1 MNKRLIKPAR
11 LLAMAL
17 ILVLLLSVYLVFLY
31 DLQIVQGEEYYNRSN
46 ELSEDTR
53 TVTATRGNIFDRYGR
68 LMVGNTE
75 CYNLKIDTD
84 KLFANEDP
92 NAVILELVEMVESFG
107 DKYTDDLPISMEPPF
122 EYLDN
127 MTEIQRTMLEAYFTD
142 STRVKE
148 FEDMGIPASPSA
160 VELMSY
166 FRTRYDIANS
176 YNAEEMRKIAS
187 VRYALNVRYSINTN
201 PYVFVEDA
209 SIDLISDLMGVVGN
223 VVEVETSYVR
233 EYNTQ
238 YAAHI
243 LGYVQAMSEE
253 DMEKYRP
260 QDENSGYDYDTKVG
274 RDGVEAAFED
284 WLHGTNGEAR
294 VKRTANGTVTS
305 TVYLE
310 DPVPGNHVYLTID
323 IQLQEQAE
331 RILETGIYELQIERN
346 DDNAEAVAEG
356 RLDEVREDIQGGAI
370 VVVDVKT
377 GEPLAIASYPT
388 YDLATLIEDSADLLE
403 ADYDPLFP
411 RALMGAYA
419 PGSTFKPCTAIAGLT
434 ENIINT
440 ETQIEC
446 TRIFTKY
453 ESLGYAPACWI
464 YTQMDGQ
471 LTHGYDNVTEAL
483 KDSCNIFFYTVADD
497 LGIRKL
503 MEYAEDFGLGESTGI
518 ELTET
523 TGNMSNPDNHLNYDV
538 DGWVDG
544 DTVQAGIGQSDS
556 MFTPLQIAEYCAAI
570 ANGGTRHSAALLKS
584 VRSYDYS
591 RQLYQNKTEVL
602 STVDS
607 ADYNWAAV
615 QRGMYLM
622 ANDITS
628 SSNTV
633 YYTLGNYSYNGVS
646 LPVAAKTGTSQLGEG
661 KTNNAIFMCY
671 APFDD
676 PEIAVAIVVERGLS
690 GANLSRMARNVLDA
704 YFSLGSISNTAERE
718 NSLLK

>member
-1 MNKRLIKPAR
+1 MKKLVSTGRLFAFGLLVVA
-11 LLAMAL
+11 LLAL
-17 ILVLLLSVYLVFLY
+17 CVGTLY
-31 DLQIVQGEEYYNRSN
+31 KLQIIEGAAYYEESQNKQV
-46 ELSEDTR
+46 SEQ
-53 TVTATRGNIFDRYGR
+53 TVTAARGNILDRYGR
-68 LMVGNTE
+68 VLVSNRE
-75 CYNLKIDTD
+75 CYNLKISD
-84 KLFANEDP
+84 KRLFSDEVEDP
-92 NAVILELVEMVESFG
+92 NAVILQMINMVEAAG
-107 DKYTDDLPISMEPPF
+107 DKYTDDLPITKEPPF
-122 EYLDN
+122 EYTN
-127 MTEIQRTMLEAYFTD
+127 MTDIQRMLLNAYLKD
-142 STRVKE
+142 KGLD
-148 FEDMGIPASPSA
+148 EDTTA

-166 FRTRYDIANS
+166 FRTLYDIAGS

-187 VRYALNVRYSINTN
+187 VRYAVNVRYAINTN

-223 VVEVETSYVR
+223 VVEVETSYIR

-243 LGYVQAMSEE
+243 LGYVQAMSDA

-260 QDENSGYDYDTKVG
+260 GKENSTYDYDTKVG
-274 RDGVEAAFED
+274 KDGVELAFEN
-284 WLHGTNGEAR
+284 WLHGTNGKATVE
-294 VKRTANGTVTS
+294 RTASGTVTS
-305 TVYLE
+305 TIYTE

-323 IQLQEQAE
+323 IQLQEAVE
-331 RILETGIYELQIERN
+331 RILETGIQTLQLKRDE
-346 DDNAEAVAEG
+346 DNLKAVSEG
-356 RLDEVREDIQGGAI
+356 RTDDVREDIQGGAI
-370 VVVDVKT
+370 VVVDIKT

-388 YDLATLIEDSADLLE
+388 YNLSTLLE
-403 ADYDPLFP
+403 DYDEISSTEYDPLFN
-411 RALMGAYA
+411 RALLGAYA
-419 PGSTFKPCTAIAGLT
+419 PGSTFKPCTAIAGLS

-440 ETQIEC
+440 ETQILC
-446 TRIFTKY
+446 DGVFTKY
-453 ESLGYAPACWI
+453 ADQGYAPECWI
-464 YTQMDGQ
+464 YTQDH
-471 LTHGYDNVTEAL
+471 LTHGNDNVTEAL
-483 KDSCNIFFYTVADD
+483 KDSCNIFFYTVADN

-518 ELTET
+518 ELVET
-523 TGNMSNPDNHLNYDV
+523 TGNMANPDNHLTYDV
-538 DGWVDG
+538 DEWVDG
-544 DTVQAGIGQSDS
+544 DTVQTGIGQSDS
-556 MFTPLQIAEYCAAI
+556 LFTPLQLAEYCAAI

-607 ADYNWAAV
+607 ADYNWATV

>member
-1 MNKRLIKPAR
+1 MKRLVSSSR
-11 LLAMAL
+11 LAAFAL
-17 ILVLLLSVYLVFLY
+17 VVVLLIALCAGTLY
-31 DLQIVQGEEYYNRSN
+31 KLQIIEGAAYYEESQNSLTSYPS
-46 ELSEDTR
+46 
-53 TVTATRGNIFDRYGR
+53 VTAARGNILDRYGR
-68 LMVGNTE
+68 VLVSNRE
-75 CYNLKIDTD
+75 CYNLKISDTR
-84 KLFANEDP
+84 LFSDEVEDP
-92 NAVILELVEMVESFG
+92 NAVILQMINLVEAAGET
-107 DKYTDDLPISMEPPF
+107 YTDDLPITLEPPF
-122 EYLDN
+122 EYTN
-127 MTEIQRTMLEAYFTD
+127 MTDIQRTLLDAYL
-142 STRVKE
+142 KAKGLG
-148 FEDMGIPASPSA
+148 EDTTA

-166 FRTRYDIANS
+166 FRTRYEIANS
-176 YNAEEMRKIAS
+176 YTAEEMRKIAS
-187 VRYALNVRYSINTN
+187 VRYAVNVRYEINTN
-201 PYVFVEDA
+201 SYIFVEDA

-253 DMEKYRP
+253 DMAKYRP
-260 QDENSGYDYDTKVG
+260 EDENSGYDYDTKVG

-294 VKRTANGTVTS
+294 VTRTANGTVTS

-323 IQLQEQAE
+323 IQLQEQVE

-388 YDLATLIEDSADLLE
+388 YDLATIIEDYADLLE
-403 ADYDPLFP
+403 ADYDPLFN

-446 TRIFTKY
+446 TGIFTKY
-453 ESLGYAPACWI
+453 ESQGYAPACWI

>member
-1 MNKRLIKPAR
+1 MKKLVSSGRLFAFGVLVVTLI
-11 LLAMAL
+11 AL
-17 ILVLLLSVYLVFLY
+17 CVVTLY
-31 DLQIVQGEEYYNRSN
+31 KLQIIEGAAYYEESQNNQASN
-46 ELSEDTR
+46 Q
-53 TVTATRGNIFDRYGR
+53 TVTAARGNILDRYGR
-68 LMVGNTE
+68 VLVSNRE
-75 CYNLKIDTD
+75 CYNLKISDTR
-84 KLFANEDP
+84 LFSDEVEDP
-92 NAVILELVEMVESFG
+92 NAVILEMINMVEAAG
-107 DKYTDDLPISMEPPF
+107 ETYIDDLPITKEPPF
-122 EYLDN
+122 EYTD
-127 MTEIQRTMLEAYFTD
+127 MTALQRTLLTAYLD
-142 STRVKE
+142 SKGLD
-148 FEDMGIPASPSA
+148 EDTTA

-260 QDENSGYDYDTKVG
+260 QDENSGYDDATKVG
-274 RDGVEAAFED
+274 RDGVEYTFED
-284 WLHGTNGEAR
+284 WLHGTNGTAR
-294 VKRTANGTVTS
+294 VTRTSSGTITS
-305 TVYLE
+305 TVYTE

-323 IQLQEQAE
+323 IQLQEAVE
-331 RILETGIYELQIERN
+331 RILETGIYELQLKRDE
-346 DDNAEAVAEG
+346 DNAKYTMEG
-356 RLDEVREDIQGGAI
+356 KLDEVREDIQGGAI

-388 YDLATLIEDSADLLE
+388 FDLSSIIEDYSDLLE
-403 ADYDPLFP
+403 AENDPLFN
-411 RALMGAYA
+411 RALNGAYE

-446 TRIFTKY
+446 TGLFTKY
-453 ESLGYAPACWI
+453 ADQGYAPACWI
-464 YTQMDGQ
+464 YTQTDGQ
-471 LTHGYDNVTEAL
+471 LTHGYDNVTEAI
-483 KDSCNIFFYTVADD
+483 KDSCNVFFYTVADN

-503 MEYAEDFGLGESTGI
+503 MEYAKNFGLGESTGI
-518 ELTET
+518 ELSET
-523 TGNMSNPDNHLNYDV
+523 TGNMANPDNHLNYDV
-538 DGWVDG
+538 DSWVDG

-556 MFTPLQIAEYCAAI
+556 MFTPLQLAEYCAAI
-570 ANGGTRHSAALLKS
+570 ANGGTRHSAAILKS

-591 RQLYQNKTEVL
+591 RQLYQKETEVL

-628 SSNTV
+628 SSSTV
-633 YYTLGNYSYNGVS
+633 YYALSNYSYNGVS
-646 LPVAAKTGTSQLGEG
+646 LPVAAKTGTSQLGED

-676 PEIAVAIVVERGLS
+676 PEIAIAIVVERGQS
-690 GANLSRMARNVLDA
+690 GANLSKMARNVLDA
-704 YFSLGSISNTAERE
+704 YFSLGTLNTTAERE
-718 NSLLK
+718 YSLLK

>member
-1 MNKRLIKPAR
+1 MKKLVSSGRLFAFGVLVVTLI
-11 LLAMAL
+11 AL
-17 ILVLLLSVYLVFLY
+17 CVVTLY
-31 DLQIVQGEEYYNRSN
+31 KLQIIEGAAYYEESQNNQASN
-46 ELSEDTR
+46 Q
-53 TVTATRGNIFDRYGR
+53 TVTAARGNILDRYGR
-68 LMVGNTE
+68 VLVSNRE
-75 CYNLKIDTD
+75 CYNLKISDTR
-84 KLFANEDP
+84 LFSDEVEDP
-92 NAVILELVEMVESFG
+92 NAVILEMINMVEAAG
-107 DKYTDDLPISMEPPF
+107 ETYIDDLPITKEPPF
-122 EYLDN
+122 EYTD
-127 MTEIQRTMLEAYFTD
+127 MTALQRTLLTAYLD
-142 STRVKE
+142 SKGLD
-148 FEDMGIPASPSA
+148 EDTTA

-274 RDGVEAAFED
+274 RDGVEYTFED
-284 WLHGTNGEAR
+284 WLHGTNGTAR
-294 VKRTANGTVTS
+294 VTRTASGTITS
-305 TVYLE
+305 TVYTE

-323 IQLQEQAE
+323 IQLQEAVE
-331 RILETGIYELQIERN
+331 RILETGIYELQLKRDE
-346 DDNAEAVAEG
+346 DNAKYTMEG
-356 RLDEVREDIQGGAI
+356 KLDEVREDIQGGAI

-388 YDLATLIEDSADLLE
+388 FDLSSIIEDYSDLLE
-403 ADYDPLFP
+403 AENDPLFN
-411 RALMGAYA
+411 RALNGAYE

-446 TRIFTKY
+446 TGLFTKY
-453 ESLGYAPACWI
+453 ADQGYAPACWI
-464 YTQMDGQ
+464 YTQNDGQ
-471 LTHGYDNVTEAL
+471 LTHGYDNVTEAI
-483 KDSCNIFFYTVADD
+483 KDSCNVFFYTVADN

-503 MEYAEDFGLGESTGI
+503 MEYAKNFGLGESTGI
-518 ELTET
+518 ELSET
-523 TGNMSNPDNHLNYDV
+523 TGNMANPDNHLNYDV
-538 DGWVDG
+538 DSWVDG

-556 MFTPLQIAEYCAAI
+556 MFTPLQLAEYCAAI
-570 ANGGTRHSAALLKS
+570 ANGGTRHSAAILKS

-591 RQLYQNKTEVL
+591 RQLYQKETEVL

-628 SSNTV
+628 SSSTV
-633 YYTLGNYSYNGVS
+633 YYALSNYSYNGVS
-646 LPVAAKTGTSQLGEG
+646 LPVAAKTGTSQLGED

-676 PEIAVAIVVERGLS
+676 PEIAIAIVVERGQS
-690 GANLSRMARNVLDA
+690 GANLSKMARNVLDA
-704 YFSLGSISNTAERE
+704 YFSLGTLNTTAERE
-718 NSLLK
+718 YSLLK

>member
-1 MNKRLIKPAR
+1 MKKLVSTGRLFAFGV
-11 LLAMAL
+11 LVAAL
-17 ILVLLLSVYLVFLY
+17 ITLCVVTLY
-31 DLQIVQGEEYYNRSN
+31 KLQIIEGAAYYEQSVNSDPTEES
-46 ELSEDTR
+46 
-53 TVTATRGNIFDRYGR
+53 VTAARGNILDRYGR
-68 LMVGNTE
+68 VLVSNRE
-75 CYNLKIDTD
+75 CYNLRISDTR
-84 KLFANEDP
+84 LFSDEVEDP
-92 NAVILELVEMVESFG
+92 NAVILEMINMVEAAG
-107 DKYTDDLPISMEPPF
+107 ETYIDDLPITKEPPF
-122 EYLDN
+122 EYTD
-127 MTEIQRTMLEAYFTD
+127 MTALQRTLLTAYLD
-142 STRVKE
+142 SKGLD
-148 FEDMGIPASPSA
+148 EDTTA

-274 RDGVEAAFED
+274 RDGVEYTFED
-284 WLHGTNGEAR
+284 WLHGTNGTAR
-294 VKRTANGTVTS
+294 VTRTASGTITS
-305 TVYLE
+305 TVYTE

-323 IQLQEQAE
+323 IQLQEAVE
-331 RILETGIYELQIERN
+331 RILETGIYELQLKRDE
-346 DDNAEAVAEG
+346 DNAKYTMEG
-356 RLDEVREDIQGGAI
+356 KLDEVREDIQGGAI

-388 YDLATLIEDSADLLE
+388 FDLSSIIEDYSDLLE
-403 ADYDPLFP
+403 AENDPLFN
-411 RALMGAYA
+411 RALNGAYE

-446 TRIFTKY
+446 TGLFTKY
-453 ESLGYAPACWI
+453 ADQGYAPACWI
-464 YTQMDGQ
+464 YTQTDGQ
-471 LTHGYDNVTEAL
+471 LTHGYDNVTEAI
-483 KDSCNIFFYTVADD
+483 KDSCNVFSYTVADN

-503 MEYAEDFGLGESTGI
+503 MEYAKNFGLGESTGI
-518 ELTET
+518 ELSET
-523 TGNMSNPDNHLNYDV
+523 TGNMANPDNHLNYDV
-538 DGWVDG
+538 DSWVDG

-556 MFTPLQIAEYCAAI
+556 MFTPLQLAEYCAAI
-570 ANGGTRHSAALLKS
+570 ANGGTRHSAAILKS

-591 RQLYQNKTEVL
+591 RQLYQKETEVL

-628 SSNTV
+628 SSSTV
-633 YYTLGNYSYNGVS
+633 YYALSNYSYNGVS
-646 LPVAAKTGTSQLGEG
+646 LPVAAKTGTSQLGED

-676 PEIAVAIVVERGLS
+676 PEIAIAIVVERGQS
-690 GANLSRMARNVLDA
+690 GANLSKMARNVLDA
-704 YFSLGSISNTAERE
+704 YFSLGTLNTTAERE
-718 NSLLK
+718 YSLLK

>member
-1 MNKRLIKPAR
+1 MKKLVSSGRLFAFGVLVVTLI
-11 LLAMAL
+11 AL
-17 ILVLLLSVYLVFLY
+17 CVATLY
-31 DLQIVQGEEYYNRSN
+31 KLQIIEGAAYYEESVNSDPT
-46 ELSEDTR
+46 EES
-53 TVTATRGNIFDRYGR
+53 VTAARGNILDRYGR
-68 LMVGNTE
+68 VLVSNRE
-75 CYNLKIDTD
+75 CYNLKISDTR
-84 KLFANEDP
+84 LFSDEVEDP
-92 NAVILELVEMVESFG
+92 NAVILEMINMVEAAG
-107 DKYTDDLPISMEPPF
+107 ETYIDDLPITKEPPF
-122 EYLDN
+122 EYTD
-127 MTEIQRTMLEAYFTD
+127 MTALQRTLLTAYLD
-142 STRVKE
+142 SKGLD
-148 FEDMGIPASPSA
+148 EDTTA

-274 RDGVEAAFED
+274 RDGVEYTFED
-284 WLHGTNGEAR
+284 WLHGTNGTAR
-294 VKRTANGTVTS
+294 VTRTSSGTITS
-305 TVYLE
+305 TVYTE

-323 IQLQEQAE
+323 IQLQEAVE
-331 RILETGIYELQIERN
+331 RILETGIYELQLKRDE
-346 DDNAEAVAEG
+346 DNAKYTMEG
-356 RLDEVREDIQGGAI
+356 KLDEVREDIQGGAI

-388 YDLATLIEDSADLLE
+388 FDLSSIIEDYSDLLE
-403 ADYDPLFP
+403 AENNPLFN
-411 RALMGAYA
+411 RALNGAYE

-446 TRIFTKY
+446 TGLFTKY
-453 ESLGYAPACWI
+453 ADQGYAPACWI
-464 YTQMDGQ
+464 YTQTDGQ
-471 LTHGYDNVTEAL
+471 LTHGYDNVTEAI
-483 KDSCNIFFYTVADD
+483 KDSCNVFFYTVADN

-503 MEYAEDFGLGESTGI
+503 MEYAKNFGLGESTGI
-518 ELTET
+518 ELSET
-523 TGNMSNPDNHLNYDV
+523 TGNMANPDNHLNYDV
-538 DGWVDG
+538 DSWVDG

-556 MFTPLQIAEYCAAI
+556 MFTPLQLAEYCAAI
-570 ANGGTRHSAALLKS
+570 ANGGTRHSAAILKS

-591 RQLYQNKTEVL
+591 RQLYQKETEVL

-628 SSNTV
+628 SSSTV
-633 YYTLGNYSYNGVS
+633 YYALSNYSYNGVS
-646 LPVAAKTGTSQLGEG
+646 LPVAAKTGTSQLGED

-676 PEIAVAIVVERGLS
+676 PEIAIAIVVERGQS
-690 GANLSRMARNVLDA
+690 GANLSKMARNVLDA
-704 YFSLGSISNTAERE
+704 YFSLGTLNTTAERE
-718 NSLLK
+718 YSLLK

>member
-1 MNKRLIKPAR
+1 MKRLVSSSR
-11 LLAMAL
+11 LAAFAL
-17 ILVLLLSVYLVFLY
+17 VVVLLIALCAGTLY
-31 DLQIVQGEEYYNRSN
+31 KLQIIEGAAYYEESQNSLTSYPS
-46 ELSEDTR
+46 
-53 TVTATRGNIFDRYGR
+53 VTAARGNILDRYGR
-68 LMVGNTE
+68 VLVSNRE
-75 CYNLKIDTD
+75 CYNLKISDTR
-84 KLFANEDP
+84 LFSDEVEDP
-92 NAVILELVEMVESFG
+92 NAVILQMINLVEAAG
-107 DKYTDDLPISMEPPF
+107 DTYTDDLPITLEPPF
-122 EYLDN
+122 EYTN
-127 MTEIQRTMLEAYFTD
+127 MTDIQRTLLDAYLKAKGLD
-142 STRVKE
+142 
-148 FEDMGIPASPSA
+148 EDTTA

-166 FRTRYDIANS
+166 FRTRYEIANS
-176 YNAEEMRKIAS
+176 YTAEEMRKIAS
-187 VRYALNVRYSINTN
+187 VRYAVNVRYEINTN
-201 PYVFVEDA
+201 SYIFVEDA

-253 DMEKYRP
+253 DMAKYRP
-260 QDENSGYDYDTKVG
+260 EDENSGYDYDTKVG

-294 VKRTANGTVTS
+294 VTRTANGTVTS

-323 IQLQEQAE
+323 IQLQEQVE

-388 YDLATLIEDSADLLE
+388 YDLATIIEDYADLLE
-403 ADYDPLFP
+403 ADYDPLFN

-446 TRIFTKY
+446 TGIFTKY
-453 ESLGYAPACWI
+453 ESQGYAPACWI

-538 DGWVDG
+538 DAWVDG

>member
-1 MNKRLIKPAR
+1 MKKLVSSGRLFAFGV
-11 LLAMAL
+11 LVAAL
-17 ILVLLLSVYLVFLY
+17 IALCVVTLY
-31 DLQIVQGEEYYNRSN
+31 KLQIIEGAAYYEESQNKQASN
-46 ELSEDTR
+46 Q
-53 TVTATRGNIFDRYGR
+53 TVTAARGNILDRYGR
-68 LMVGNTE
+68 VLVSNRE
-75 CYNLKIDTD
+75 CYNLKISDTR
-84 KLFANEDP
+84 LFSDEVEDP
-92 NAVILELVEMVESFG
+92 NAVILEMINMVEAAG
-107 DKYTDDLPISMEPPF
+107 ETYIDDLPITKEPPF
-122 EYLDN
+122 EYTD
-127 MTEIQRTMLEAYFTD
+127 MTALQRTLLTAYLD
-142 STRVKE
+142 SKGLD
-148 FEDMGIPASPSA
+148 EDTTA

-166 FRTRYDIANS
+166 FRTRYEIANS

-274 RDGVEAAFED
+274 RDGVEYTFED

-294 VKRTANGTVTS
+294 VERTASGTITS
-305 TVYLE
+305 TVYTE

-323 IQLQEQAE
+323 IQLQEAVE
-331 RILETGIYELQIERN
+331 RILETGIYELQLKRDE
-346 DDNAEAVAEG
+346 DNAKYTMEG
-356 RLDEVREDIQGGAI
+356 NLDEVREDIQGGAI

-388 YDLATLIEDSADLLE
+388 FDLSSIIEDYSDLLE
-403 ADYDPLFP
+403 AENNPLFN
-411 RALMGAYA
+411 RALNGAYE

-446 TRIFTKY
+446 TGLFTKY
-453 ESLGYAPACWI
+453 ADQGYAPACWI
-464 YTQMDGQ
+464 YTQTDGQ
-471 LTHGYDNVTEAL
+471 LTHGYDNVTEAI
-483 KDSCNIFFYTVADD
+483 KDSCNVFFYTVADN

-503 MEYAEDFGLGESTGI
+503 MEYAKNFGLGESTGI
-518 ELTET
+518 ELSET
-523 TGNMSNPDNHLNYDV
+523 TGNMANPDNHLNYDV
-538 DGWVDG
+538 DSWVDG

-556 MFTPLQIAEYCAAI
+556 MFTPLQLAEYCAAI
-570 ANGGTRHSAALLKS
+570 ANGGTRHSAAILKS

-591 RQLYQNKTEVL
+591 RQLYQKETEVL
-602 STVDS
+602 STVES

-628 SSNTV
+628 SSSTV
-633 YYTLGNYSYNGVS
+633 YYALSNYSYNGVS
-646 LPVAAKTGTSQLGEG
+646 LPVAAKTGTSQLGED

-676 PEIAVAIVVERGLS
+676 PEIAIAIVVERGQS
-690 GANLSRMARNVLDA
+690 GANLSKMARNVLDA

>member
-1 MNKRLIKPAR
+1 MKRLVSSSR
-11 LLAMAL
+11 LAAFAL
-17 ILVLLLSVYLVFLY
+17 VVVLLIALCAGTLY
-31 DLQIVQGEEYYNRSN
+31 KLQIIEGAAYYEESQNSLTSYPS
-46 ELSEDTR
+46 
-53 TVTATRGNIFDRYGR
+53 VTAARGNILDRYGR
-68 LMVGNTE
+68 VLVSNRE
-75 CYNLKIDTD
+75 CYNLKISDTR
-84 KLFANEDP
+84 LFSDEVEDP
-92 NAVILELVEMVESFG
+92 NAVILQMINLVEAAG
-107 DKYTDDLPISMEPPF
+107 DTYTDDLPITLEPPF
-122 EYLDN
+122 EYTN
-127 MTEIQRTMLEAYFTD
+127 MTDIQRTLLDAYL
-142 STRVKE
+142 KAKGLG
-148 FEDMGIPASPSA
+148 EDTTA

-166 FRTRYDIANS
+166 FRTRYEIANS
-176 YNAEEMRKIAS
+176 YTAEEMRKIAS
-187 VRYALNVRYSINTN
+187 VRYAVNVRYEINTN
-201 PYVFVEDA
+201 SYIFVEDA

-253 DMEKYRP
+253 DMAKYRP
-260 QDENSGYDYDTKVG
+260 EDENSGYDYDTKVG

-294 VKRTANGTVTS
+294 VTRTANGTVTS

-323 IQLQEQAE
+323 IQLQEQME

-388 YDLATLIEDSADLLE
+388 YDLATIIEDYADLLE
-403 ADYDPLFP
+403 ADYDPLFN

-446 TRIFTKY
+446 TGIFTKY
-453 ESLGYAPACWI
+453 ESQGYAPACWI

>member
-1 MNKRLIKPAR
+1 MKKLVSSGRLFAFG
-11 LLAMAL
+11 AL
-17 ILVLLLSVYLVFLY
+17 VVTLIALCVVTLY
-31 DLQIVQGEEYYNRSN
+31 KLQIIEGAAYYEESQNNQASN
-46 ELSEDTR
+46 Q
-53 TVTATRGNIFDRYGR
+53 TVTAARGNILDRYGR
-68 LMVGNTE
+68 VLVSNRE
-75 CYNLKIDTD
+75 CYNLKISDTR
-84 KLFANEDP
+84 LFSDEVEDP
-92 NAVILELVEMVESFG
+92 NAVILEMINMVEAAG
-107 DKYTDDLPISMEPPF
+107 ETYIDDLPITKEPPF
-122 EYLDN
+122 EYTD
-127 MTEIQRTMLEAYFTD
+127 MTALQRTLLTAYLD
-142 STRVKE
+142 SKGLD
-148 FEDMGIPASPSA
+148 EDTTA

-274 RDGVEAAFED
+274 RDGVEYTFED
-284 WLHGTNGEAR
+284 WLHGTNGTAR
-294 VKRTANGTVTS
+294 VTRTASGTITS
-305 TVYLE
+305 TVYTE

-323 IQLQEQAE
+323 IQLQEAVE
-331 RILETGIYELQIERN
+331 RILETGIYELQLKRDE
-346 DDNAEAVAEG
+346 DNAKYTMEG
-356 RLDEVREDIQGGAI
+356 KLDEVREDIQGGAI

-388 YDLATLIEDSADLLE
+388 FDLSSIIEDYSDLLE
-403 ADYDPLFP
+403 AENDPLFN
-411 RALMGAYA
+411 RALNGAYE

-446 TRIFTKY
+446 TGLFTKY
-453 ESLGYAPACWI
+453 ADQGYAPACWI
-464 YTQMDGQ
+464 YTQTDGQ
-471 LTHGYDNVTEAL
+471 LTHGYDNVTEAI
-483 KDSCNIFFYTVADD
+483 KDSCNVFFYTVADN

-503 MEYAEDFGLGESTGI
+503 MEYAKNFGLGESTGI
-518 ELTET
+518 ELSET
-523 TGNMSNPDNHLNYDV
+523 TGNMANPDNHLNYDV
-538 DGWVDG
+538 DSWVDG

-556 MFTPLQIAEYCAAI
+556 MFTPLQLAEYCAAI
-570 ANGGTRHSAALLKS
+570 ANGGTRHSAAILKS

-591 RQLYQNKTEVL
+591 RQLYQKETEVL

-628 SSNTV
+628 SSSTV
-633 YYTLGNYSYNGVS
+633 YYALSNYSYNGVS
-646 LPVAAKTGTSQLGEG
+646 LPVAAKTGTSQLGED

-676 PEIAVAIVVERGLS
+676 PEIATAIVVERGQS
-690 GANLSRMARNVLDA
+690 GANLSKMARNVLDA
-704 YFSLGSISNTAERE
+704 YFSLGTLNTTAERE
-718 NSLLK
+718 YSLLK

>member
-1 MNKRLIKPAR
+1 MKKLVSSGRLFAFGVLVVTLI
-11 LLAMAL
+11 AL
-17 ILVLLLSVYLVFLY
+17 CVVTLY
-31 DLQIVQGEEYYNRSN
+31 KLQIIEGAAYYEQSVNSDPTEES
-46 ELSEDTR
+46 
-53 TVTATRGNIFDRYGR
+53 VTAARGNILDRYGR
-68 LMVGNTE
+68 VLVSNRE
-75 CYNLKIDTD
+75 CYNLKISDTR
-84 KLFANEDP
+84 LFSDEVEDP
-92 NAVILELVEMVESFG
+92 NAVILEMINMVEAAG
-107 DKYTDDLPISMEPPF
+107 ETYIDDLPITKEPPF
-122 EYLDN
+122 EYTEMTALQSTLLTAYLKDKGLD
-127 MTEIQRTMLEAYFTD
+127 
-142 STRVKE
+142 
-148 FEDMGIPASPSA
+148 EDTSA

-274 RDGVEAAFED
+274 RDGVEYTFED
-284 WLHGTNGEAR
+284 WLHGTNGTAR
-294 VKRTANGTVTS
+294 VTRTASGTITS
-305 TVYLE
+305 TVYTE

-323 IQLQEQAE
+323 IQLQEAVE
-331 RILETGIYELQIERN
+331 RILETGIYELQLKRDE
-346 DDNAEAVAEG
+346 DNAKYTMEG
-356 RLDEVREDIQGGAI
+356 KLDEVREDIQGGAI

-388 YDLATLIEDSADLLE
+388 FDLSSIIEDYSDLLE
-403 ADYDPLFP
+403 AENDPLFN
-411 RALMGAYA
+411 RALNGAYE

-446 TRIFTKY
+446 TGLFTKY
-453 ESLGYAPACWI
+453 ADQGYAPACWI
-464 YTQMDGQ
+464 YTQTDGQ
-471 LTHGYDNVTEAL
+471 LTHGYDNVTEAI
-483 KDSCNIFFYTVADD
+483 KDSCNVFFYTVADN

-503 MEYAEDFGLGESTGI
+503 MEYAKNFGLGESTGI
-518 ELTET
+518 ELSET
-523 TGNMSNPDNHLNYDV
+523 TGNMANPDNHLNYDV
-538 DGWVDG
+538 DSWVDG

-556 MFTPLQIAEYCAAI
+556 MFTPLQLAEYCAAI
-570 ANGGTRHSAALLKS
+570 ANGGTRHSAAILKS

-591 RQLYQNKTEVL
+591 RQLYQKETEVL

-628 SSNTV
+628 SSSTV
-633 YYTLGNYSYNGVS
+633 YYALSNYSYNGVS
-646 LPVAAKTGTSQLGEG
+646 LPVAAKTGTSQLGED

-676 PEIAVAIVVERGLS
+676 PEIAIAIVVERGQS
-690 GANLSRMARNVLDA
+690 GANLSKMARNVLDA
-704 YFSLGSISNTAERE
+704 YFSLGTLNTTAERE
-718 NSLLK
+718 YSLLK

>member
-1 MNKRLIKPAR
+1 MKKLVSSGRLFAFGV
-11 LLAMAL
+11 LVAAL
-17 ILVLLLSVYLVFLY
+17 IALCVVTLY
-31 DLQIVQGEEYYNRSN
+31 KLQIIEGAAYYEQSVNSDPTEES
-46 ELSEDTR
+46 
-53 TVTATRGNIFDRYGR
+53 VTAARGNILDRYGR
-68 LMVGNTE
+68 VLVSNRE
-75 CYNLKIDTD
+75 CYNLRISDTR
-84 KLFANEDP
+84 LFSDEVEDP
-92 NAVILELVEMVESFG
+92 NAVILEMINMVEAAG
-107 DKYTDDLPISMEPPF
+107 ETYIDDLPITKEPPF
-122 EYLDN
+122 EYTD
-127 MTEIQRTMLEAYFTD
+127 MTALQRTLLTAYLD
-142 STRVKE
+142 SKGLD
-148 FEDMGIPASPSA
+148 EDTTA

-274 RDGVEAAFED
+274 RDGAEYTFED
-284 WLHGTNGEAR
+284 WLHGTNGTAR
-294 VKRTANGTVTS
+294 VTRTASGTITS
-305 TVYLE
+305 TVYTE

-323 IQLQEQAE
+323 IQLQEAVE
-331 RILETGIYELQIERN
+331 RILETGIYELQLKRDE
-346 DDNAEAVAEG
+346 DNAKYTMEG
-356 RLDEVREDIQGGAI
+356 KLDEVREDIQGGAI

-388 YDLATLIEDSADLLE
+388 FDLSSIIEDYSDLLE
-403 ADYDPLFP
+403 AENNPLFN
-411 RALMGAYA
+411 RALNGAYE

-446 TRIFTKY
+446 TGLFTKY
-453 ESLGYAPACWI
+453 ADQGYAPACWI
-464 YTQMDGQ
+464 YTQTDGQ
-471 LTHGYDNVTEAL
+471 LTHGYDNVTEAI
-483 KDSCNIFFYTVADD
+483 KDSCNVFFYTVADN

-503 MEYAEDFGLGESTGI
+503 MEYAKNFGLGESTGI
-518 ELTET
+518 ELSET
-523 TGNMSNPDNHLNYDV
+523 TGNMANPDNHLNYDV
-538 DGWVDG
+538 DSWVDG

-556 MFTPLQIAEYCAAI
+556 MFTPLQLAEYCAAI
-570 ANGGTRHSAALLKS
+570 ANGGTRHSAAILKS

-591 RQLYQNKTEVL
+591 RQLYQKETEVL

-628 SSNTV
+628 SSSTV
-633 YYTLGNYSYNGVS
+633 YYALSNYSYNGVS
-646 LPVAAKTGTSQLGEG
+646 LPVAAKTGTSQLGED

-676 PEIAVAIVVERGLS
+676 PEIAIAIVVERGQS
-690 GANLSRMARNVLDA
+690 GANLSKMARNVLDA
-704 YFSLGSISNTAERE
+704 YFSLGTLNTTAERE
-718 NSLLK
+718 YSLLK

>member
-1 MNKRLIKPAR
+1 MKKLVSSGRLFAFGVLVVTLI
-11 LLAMAL
+11 AL
-17 ILVLLLSVYLVFLY
+17 CVVTLY
-31 DLQIVQGEEYYNRSN
+31 KLQIIEGAAYYEQSVNSDPTEES
-46 ELSEDTR
+46 
-53 TVTATRGNIFDRYGR
+53 VTAARGNILDRYGR
-68 LMVGNTE
+68 VLVSNRE
-75 CYNLKIDTD
+75 CYNLRISDTR
-84 KLFANEDP
+84 LFSDEVEDP
-92 NAVILELVEMVESFG
+92 NAVILEMINMVEAAG
-107 DKYTDDLPISMEPPF
+107 ETYIDDLPITKEPPF
-122 EYLDN
+122 EYTEMTALQSTLLTAYLKDKGLD
-127 MTEIQRTMLEAYFTD
+127 
-142 STRVKE
+142 
-148 FEDMGIPASPSA
+148 EDTSA

-253 DMEKYRP
+253 DMAKYRP

-274 RDGVEAAFED
+274 RDGVEYTFED
-284 WLHGTNGEAR
+284 WLHGTNGTAR
-294 VKRTANGTVTS
+294 VTRTSSGTITS
-305 TVYLE
+305 TVYTE

-323 IQLQEQAE
+323 IQLQEAVE
-331 RILETGIYELQIERN
+331 RILETGIYELQLKRDE
-346 DDNAEAVAEG
+346 DNVKYTMEG
-356 RLDEVREDIQGGAI
+356 KLDEVKEDIQGGAI

-388 YDLATLIEDSADLLE
+388 FDLSSIIEDYSDLLE
-403 ADYDPLFP
+403 AENNPLFN
-411 RALMGAYA
+411 RALNGAYE

-446 TRIFTKY
+446 TGLFTKY
-453 ESLGYAPACWI
+453 ADQGYAPACWI
-464 YTQMDGQ
+464 YTQTDGQ
-471 LTHGYDNVTEAL
+471 LTHGYDNVTEAI
-483 KDSCNIFFYTVADD
+483 KDSCNVFFYTVADN

-503 MEYAEDFGLGESTGI
+503 MEYAKNFGLGESTGI
-518 ELTET
+518 ELSET
-523 TGNMSNPDNHLNYDV
+523 TGNMANPDNHLNYDV
-538 DGWVDG
+538 DSWVDG

-556 MFTPLQIAEYCAAI
+556 MFTPLQLAEYCAAI
-570 ANGGTRHSAALLKS
+570 ANGGTRHSAAILKS

-591 RQLYQNKTEVL
+591 RQLYQKETEVL

-622 ANDITS
+622 ANDVTS
-628 SSNTV
+628 SSSTV
-633 YYTLGNYSYNGVS
+633 YYALSNYSYNGVS
-646 LPVAAKTGTSQLGEG
+646 LPVAAKTGTSQLGED

-676 PEIAVAIVVERGLS
+676 PEIAIAIVVERGQS
-690 GANLSRMARNVLDA
+690 GANLSKMARNVLDA
-704 YFSLGSISNTAERE
+704 YFSLGTLNTTAERE
-718 NSLLK
+718 YSLLK

>member
-1 MNKRLIKPAR
+1 MKRLVSSSR
-11 LLAMAL
+11 LAAFAL
-17 ILVLLLSVYLVFLY
+17 VVVLLIALCAGTLY
-31 DLQIVQGEEYYNRSN
+31 KLQIIEGAAYYEESQNSLTSYPS
-46 ELSEDTR
+46 
-53 TVTATRGNIFDRYGR
+53 VTAARGNILDRYGR
-68 LMVGNTE
+68 VLVSNRE
-75 CYNLKIDTD
+75 CYNLKISDTR
-84 KLFANEDP
+84 LFSDEVEDP
-92 NAVILELVEMVESFG
+92 NAVILQMINLVEAAGET
-107 DKYTDDLPISMEPPF
+107 YTDDLPITLEPPF
-122 EYLDN
+122 EYTN
-127 MTEIQRTMLEAYFTD
+127 MTDIQRTLLDAYLKAKGLD
-142 STRVKE
+142 
-148 FEDMGIPASPSA
+148 EDTTA

-166 FRTRYDIANS
+166 FRTRYEIANS
-176 YNAEEMRKIAS
+176 YTAEEMRKIAS
-187 VRYALNVRYSINTN
+187 VRYAVNVRYEINTN
-201 PYVFVEDA
+201 SYIFVEDA

-253 DMEKYRP
+253 DMAKYRP
-260 QDENSGYDYDTKVG
+260 EDENSGYDYDTKVG

-294 VKRTANGTVTS
+294 VTRTANGTVTS

-323 IQLQEQAE
+323 IQLQEQVE

-388 YDLATLIEDSADLLE
+388 YDLATIIEDYADLLE
-403 ADYDPLFP
+403 ADYDPLFN

-446 TRIFTKY
+446 TGIFTKY
-453 ESLGYAPACWI
+453 ESQGYAPACWI

-633 YYTLGNYSYNGVS
+633 YYTLGNYGYNGVS

>member
-1 MNKRLIKPAR
+1 
-11 LLAMAL
+11 
-17 ILVLLLSVYLVFLY
+17 
-31 DLQIVQGEEYYNRSN
+31 
-46 ELSEDTR
+46 
-53 TVTATRGNIFDRYGR
+53 
-68 LMVGNTE
+68 
-75 CYNLKIDTD
+75 
-84 KLFANEDP
+84 
-92 NAVILELVEMVESFG
+92 
-107 DKYTDDLPISMEPPF
+107 
-122 EYLDN
+122 
-127 MTEIQRTMLEAYFTD
+127 
-142 STRVKE
+142 
-148 FEDMGIPASPSA
+148 
-160 VELMSY
+160 
-166 FRTRYDIANS
+166 
-176 YNAEEMRKIAS
+176 
-187 VRYALNVRYSINTN
+187 
-201 PYVFVEDA
+201 
-209 SIDLISDLMGVVGN
+209 MGVVGN

-253 DMEKYRP
+253 DMAKYRP
-260 QDENSGYDYDTKVG
+260 EDENSGYDYDTKVG

-388 YDLATLIEDSADLLE
+388 YDLATIIEDYADLLE
-403 ADYDPLFP
+403 ADYDPLFN

-446 TRIFTKY
+446 TGIFTKY
-453 ESLGYAPACWI
+453 ESQGYAPACWI

>member
-1 MNKRLIKPAR
+1 MKRLVSSSR
-11 LLAMAL
+11 LAAFGL
-17 ILVLLLSVYLVFLY
+17 IVVMLITLCVATLY
-31 DLQIVQGEEYYNRSN
+31 KLQIIDGAAYYEESVNSDPT
-46 ELSEDTR
+46 EES
-53 TVTATRGNIFDRYGR
+53 VTAARGNILDRYGR
-68 LMVGNTE
+68 VLVSNRE
-75 CYNLKIDTD
+75 CYNLKISDTR
-84 KLFANEDP
+84 LFSDEVEDP
-92 NAVILELVEMVESFG
+92 NAVILQMINLVEAAGET
-107 DKYTDDLPISMEPPF
+107 YTDDLPITLEPPF
-122 EYLDN
+122 EYTN
-127 MTEIQRTMLEAYFTD
+127 MTDIQRTLLDAYLKAKGLD
-142 STRVKE
+142 
-148 FEDMGIPASPSA
+148 EDTTA

-166 FRTRYDIANS
+166 FRTRYEIANS
-176 YNAEEMRKIAS
+176 YTAEEMRKIAS
-187 VRYALNVRYSINTN
+187 VRYAVNVRYEINTN
-201 PYVFVEDA
+201 SYIFVEDA

-233 EYNTQ
+233 EYSTQ

-253 DMEKYRP
+253 DMAKYRP
-260 QDENSGYDYDTKVG
+260 EDENSGYDYDTKVG

-294 VKRTANGTVTS
+294 VTRTANGTVTS

-388 YDLATLIEDSADLLE
+388 YDLATIIEDYADLLE
-403 ADYDPLFP
+403 ADYDPLFN

-446 TRIFTKY
+446 TGIFTKY
-453 ESLGYAPACWI
+453 ESQGYAPACWI

>member
-1 MNKRLIKPAR
+1 MKRLVSSSR
-11 LLAMAL
+11 LAAFAL
-17 ILVLLLSVYLVFLY
+17 VVVLLIALCAGTLY
-31 DLQIVQGEEYYNRSN
+31 KLQIIEGAAYYEESQNSLTSYPS
-46 ELSEDTR
+46 
-53 TVTATRGNIFDRYGR
+53 VTAARGNILDRYGR
-68 LMVGNTE
+68 VLVSNRE
-75 CYNLKIDTD
+75 CYNLKISDTR
-84 KLFANEDP
+84 LFSDEVEDP
-92 NAVILELVEMVESFG
+92 NAVILQMINLVEAAG
-107 DKYTDDLPISMEPPF
+107 DTYTDDLPITLEPPF
-122 EYLDN
+122 EYTN
-127 MTEIQRTMLEAYFTD
+127 MTDIQRTLLDAYLKAKGLD
-142 STRVKE
+142 
-148 FEDMGIPASPSA
+148 EDTTA

-166 FRTRYDIANS
+166 FRTRYEIANS
-176 YNAEEMRKIAS
+176 YTAEEMRKIAS
-187 VRYALNVRYSINTN
+187 VRYAVNVRYEINTN
-201 PYVFVEDA
+201 SYIFVEDA

-253 DMEKYRP
+253 DMAKYRP
-260 QDENSGYDYDTKVG
+260 EDENSGYDYDTKVG

-323 IQLQEQAE
+323 IQLQEQVE

-388 YDLATLIEDSADLLE
+388 YDLATIIEDYADLLE
-403 ADYDPLFP
+403 ADYDPLFN

-446 TRIFTKY
+446 TGIFTKY
-453 ESLGYAPACWI
+453 ESQGYAPACWI

-633 YYTLGNYSYNGVS
+633 YYTLGNYGYNGVS

>member
-1 MNKRLIKPAR
+1 MKRLVSSSR
-11 LLAMAL
+11 LAAFAL
-17 ILVLLLSVYLVFLY
+17 VVVLLIALCAGTLY
-31 DLQIVQGEEYYNRSN
+31 KLQIIEGAAYYEESQNSLTSYPS
-46 ELSEDTR
+46 
-53 TVTATRGNIFDRYGR
+53 VTAARGNILDRYGR
-68 LMVGNTE
+68 VLVSNRE
-75 CYNLKIDTD
+75 CYNLKISDTR
-84 KLFANEDP
+84 LFSDEVEDP
-92 NAVILELVEMVESFG
+92 NAVILQMINLVEAAG
-107 DKYTDDLPISMEPPF
+107 DTYTDDLPITLEPPF
-122 EYLDN
+122 EYTN
-127 MTEIQRTMLEAYFTD
+127 MTDIQRTLLDAYLKAKGLD
-142 STRVKE
+142 
-148 FEDMGIPASPSA
+148 EDTTA

-166 FRTRYDIANS
+166 FRTRYEIANS
-176 YNAEEMRKIAS
+176 YTAEEMRKIAS
-187 VRYALNVRYSINTN
+187 VRYAVNVRYEINTN
-201 PYVFVEDA
+201 SYIFVEDA

-253 DMEKYRP
+253 DMAKYRP
-260 QDENSGYDYDTKVG
+260 EDENSAYDYDTKVG

-294 VKRTANGTVTS
+294 VTRTANGTVTS

-388 YDLATLIEDSADLLE
+388 YDLATIIEDYADLLE
-403 ADYDPLFP
+403 ADYDPLFN

-446 TRIFTKY
+446 TGIFTKY
-453 ESLGYAPACWI
+453 ESQGYAPACWI

>member
-1 MNKRLIKPAR
+1 MKRLVSSSR
-11 LLAMAL
+11 LAAFAL
-17 ILVLLLSVYLVFLY
+17 VVVLLIALCAGTLY
-31 DLQIVQGEEYYNRSN
+31 KLQIIEGAAYYEESQNSLTSYPS
-46 ELSEDTR
+46 
-53 TVTATRGNIFDRYGR
+53 VTAARGNILDRYGR
-68 LMVGNTE
+68 VLVSNRE
-75 CYNLKIDTD
+75 CYNLKISDTR
-84 KLFANEDP
+84 LFSDEVEDP
-92 NAVILELVEMVESFG
+92 NAVILQMINLVEAAGET
-107 DKYTDDLPISMEPPF
+107 YTDDLPITLEPPF
-122 EYLDN
+122 EYTN
-127 MTEIQRTMLEAYFTD
+127 MTDIQRTLLDAYLKAKGLD
-142 STRVKE
+142 
-148 FEDMGIPASPSA
+148 EDTTA

-166 FRTRYDIANS
+166 FRTRYEIANS
-176 YNAEEMRKIAS
+176 YTAEEMRKIAS
-187 VRYALNVRYSINTN
+187 VRYAVNVRYEINTN
-201 PYVFVEDA
+201 SYIFVEDA

-253 DMEKYRP
+253 DMAKYRP
-260 QDENSGYDYDTKVG
+260 EDENSGYDYDTKVG

-388 YDLATLIEDSADLLE
+388 YDLATIIEDYADLLE
-403 ADYDPLFP
+403 ADYDPLFN

-446 TRIFTKY
+446 TGIFTKY
-453 ESLGYAPACWI
+453 ESQGYAPACWI

>member
-1 MNKRLIKPAR
+1 MKRLVSSGR
-11 LLAMAL
+11 LAAFAL
-17 ILVLLLSVYLVFLY
+17 VVVLLIALCAGTLY
-31 DLQIVQGEEYYNRSN
+31 KLQIIEGAAYYEESQNSLTSYPS
-46 ELSEDTR
+46 
-53 TVTATRGNIFDRYGR
+53 VTAARGNILDRYGR
-68 LMVGNTE
+68 VLVSNRE
-75 CYNLKIDTD
+75 CYNLKISDTR
-84 KLFANEDP
+84 LFSDEVEDP
-92 NAVILELVEMVESFG
+92 NAVILQMINLVEAAGET
-107 DKYTDDLPISMEPPF
+107 YTDDLPITLEPPF
-122 EYLDN
+122 EYTN
-127 MTEIQRTMLEAYFTD
+127 MTDIQRTLLDAYLKAKGLD
-142 STRVKE
+142 
-148 FEDMGIPASPSA
+148 EDTTA

-166 FRTRYDIANS
+166 FRTRYEIANS
-176 YNAEEMRKIAS
+176 YTAEEMRKIAS
-187 VRYALNVRYSINTN
+187 VRYAVNVRYEINTN
-201 PYVFVEDA
+201 SYIFVEDA

-253 DMEKYRP
+253 DMAKYRP
-260 QDENSGYDYDTKVG
+260 EDENSGYDYDTKVG

-294 VKRTANGTVTS
+294 VTRTANGTVTS

-323 IQLQEQAE
+323 IQLQEQVE

-388 YDLATLIEDSADLLE
+388 YDLATIIEDYADLLE
-403 ADYDPLFP
+403 ADYDPLFN

-446 TRIFTKY
+446 TGIFTKY
-453 ESLGYAPACWI
+453 ESQGYAPACWI

-538 DGWVDG
+538 DAWVDG

-628 SSNTV
+628 SSSTV
-633 YYTLGNYSYNGVS
+633 YYALSNYSYNGVS
-646 LPVAAKTGTSQLGEG
+646 LPVAAKTGTSQLGED

-676 PEIAVAIVVERGLS
+676 PEIAIAIVVERGQS
-690 GANLSRMARNVLDA
+690 GANLSKMARNVLDA
-704 YFSLGSISNTAERE
+704 YFSLGTLNTTAERE
-718 NSLLK
+718 YSLLK